1 MHKRTILNSAL
12 AVSIF
17 LLPSNW
23 FVVVTSYGSYV
34 HGLQVDYLL
43 PKLYASLLAAF
54 VFSGLWMWWHT
65 NDLRSNIT
73 RYPLA
78 WGIGGGGVLLIA
90 LHQLITRSQLSSWW
104 FLAQLVIVGF
114 FALALYHQKKLL
126 LTALSIRTLYAT
138 IGFQFLLGSY
148 QFFAQKSLGGYWLLG
163 EPQLTAPFG
172 LATHSFGGREL
183 VLAYGTTPHPNVF
196 AGVVIGLFLLVLLI
210 TKQKIRLSN
219 PIFLTY
225 LGLGLITV
233 YISQSLSGLL
243 LLLAGSGFLGM
254 YEVKKRWLST
264 RNITIALSVVLIALP
279 LLLTAMPNSAEN
291 TSIDRRVALNTIAVR
306 MLAQNP
312 MWGAGLNS
320 FTRNVEEFG
329 GSETVRFVQPA
340 HHTLLLIMTEL
351 GALGMVLFFVLF
363 SILPYAVRRNMLLG
377 ALLLSGPLALDHYL
391 YTVPQGL
398 LLTALLLS
406 SCALF
411 QQKNTTE
418 LE

>member
-23 FVVVTSYGSYV
+23 FFVVTSYGSYV

-43 PKLYASLLAAF
+43 PKLYTSLLAVL
-54 VFSGLWMWWHT
+54 VFSGVWMWLHT
-65 NDLRSNIT
+65 NELRSNIT

-78 WGIGGGGVLLIA
+78 WGIGSGGVLLIA
-90 LHQLITRSQLSSWW
+90 LHQLIARNQLSSWW

-126 LTALSIRTLYAT
+126 LTALSIRTLYIT
-138 IGFQFLLGSY
+138 IGFQFLLGCY
-148 QFFAQKSLGGYWLLG
+148 QFLAQKSLGGYWLLG
-163 EPQLTAPFG
+163 EPQLTTPFG
-172 LATHSFGGREL
+172 LAIDSFGGKEL

-210 TKQKIRLSN
+210 TKQKIRLLN

-225 LGLGLITV
+225 LGVGLVTTYIT
-233 YISQSLSGLL
+233 QSLTGLL
-243 LLLAGSGFLGM
+243 LFFAGICFLGL
-254 YEVKKRWLST
+254 YEIKKHWWST
-264 RNITIALSVVLIALP
+264 RNVTIVLSILLIALP
-279 LLLTAMPNSAEN
+279 LLLTALPNAAEN
-291 TSIDRRVALNTIAVR
+291 TSIERRVALNTIAVR

-312 MWGAGLNS
+312 VWGAGINS

-340 HHTLLLIMTEL
+340 HHTPLLIMTEL
-351 GALGMVLFFVLF
+351 GALGVLLFFILF
-363 SILPYAVRRNMLLG
+363 SILPYAARRNMLLG

-398 LLTALLLS
+398 LLAALLLS

-411 QQKNTTE
+411 QQKNAKE